1 MFRRVLALI
10 LVLGGVVSPAL
21 AAEQV
26 LRLDPDA
33 TMVTFSL
40 GSTLHTVHGEL
51 VLEEGVI
58 VFDDETGKAS
68 GRVIIDATSAKTG
81 NQKRDKKMHNKVLD
95 SGTFP
100 EIVFSPKNIEGR
112 LVVSGS
118 GPIILSGT
126 VTLHGEKHPI
136 SIHAEVAWQSNQL
149 TAIFEV
155 PVPFV
160 EWGLQD
166 PSVFL
171 LRTDKTVVVEVTA
184 RGTLEEAP

>member
-1 MFRRVLALI
+1 MFRRILALI

-51 VLEEGVI
+51 ALEEGVI

-68 GRVIIDATSAKTG
+68 GRVVIDATSAKTG

-95 SGTFP
+95 TGSFP
-100 EIVFSPKNIEGR
+100 EIVFSPENIEGR
-112 LVVSGS
+112 LAVSGS
-118 GPIILSGT
+118 GPVILAGT

-136 SIHAEVAWQSNQL
+136 SIHAEVARQSNQL
-149 TAIFEV
+149 TATFEV